1 MTKLLSFDQENISI
15 GQKRRYVKQTTD
27 QLLRSG
33 YEAIPRIWLVN
44 DDVVIAV
51 SWIRMNDESHGK
63 NDPRGGHFSRMFS
76 SFMHIHETIRRRE
89 C

>member
-1 MTKLLSFDQENISI
+1 MPCWIDGEI
-15 GQKRRYVKQTTD
+15 KQTTD

-33 YEAIPRIWLVN
+33 YEAIRRIWLVN

-63 NDPRGGHFSRMFS
+63 NDPSRGATLLND
-76 SFMHIHETIRRRE
+76 IILK